1 MEALKVRLK
10 MARKNYSKI
19 SEEAKKSKKTENND
33 THVVSPELEEAVVNA
48 GGEVMRIEEP
58 TTVSFTEGVVTG
70 CEKLFV
76 RKEANKESNSLCIIN
91 KGSEVKINSA
101 ESTEDFYKVCTAAG
115 VEGYCMKKFISIK

>member
-1 MEALKVRLK
+1 